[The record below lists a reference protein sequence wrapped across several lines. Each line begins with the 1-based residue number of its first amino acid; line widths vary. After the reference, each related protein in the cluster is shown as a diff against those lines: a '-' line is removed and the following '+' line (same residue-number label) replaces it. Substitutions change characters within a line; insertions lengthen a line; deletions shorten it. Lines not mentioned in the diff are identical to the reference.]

1 MMKQNIMKQFI
12 YLLFL
17 LIGLGQT
24 LFAQSTELLEVRL
37 LNGMPFPLG
46 KDWHQA
52 QKEGWKEEV
61 EKDKKNVRAWEN
73 YLSACDAEYEEET
86 DSLQKLKLDKE
97 RHRAFRRMQKYV
109 PDTRF
114 CYQRLF
120 WQSKEKKKLFYRNFT
135 L

>member
-1 MMKQNIMKQFI
+1 MKQNIMKQFI

-97 RHRAFRRMQKYV
+97 RHRAFRNMCLILDFAINVCFGNQKI
-109 PDTRF
+109 
-114 CYQRLF
+114 
-120 WQSKEKKKLFYRNFT
+120 KEKKKLFYRNFT